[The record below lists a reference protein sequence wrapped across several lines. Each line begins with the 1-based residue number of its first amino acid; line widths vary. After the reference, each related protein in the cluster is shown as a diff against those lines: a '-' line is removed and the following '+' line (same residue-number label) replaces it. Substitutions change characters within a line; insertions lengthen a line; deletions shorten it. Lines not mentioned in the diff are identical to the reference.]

1 MSAGIEFNKILALS
15 FQVLSTLQTMGKHK
29 NKGGGNKAGNKGGS
43 NKNKDKSAFKV
54 AGSKVTKAKSK
65 AKPVTTNLKRVGVK

>member
-1 MSAGIEFNKILALS
+1 
-15 FQVLSTLQTMGKHK
+15 MGKNK
-29 NKGGGNKAGNKGGS
+29 NKGSGNKAGNKGAS

-65 AKPVTTNLKRVGVK
+65 AKTGATNLKRVCFSS